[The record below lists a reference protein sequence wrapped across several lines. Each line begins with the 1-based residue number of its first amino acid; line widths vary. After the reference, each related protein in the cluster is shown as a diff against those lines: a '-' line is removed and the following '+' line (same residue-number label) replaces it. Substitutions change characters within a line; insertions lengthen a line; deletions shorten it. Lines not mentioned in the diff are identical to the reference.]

1 MSALPIDLEAFDAAT
16 VAREPFPFAH
26 GAAFREAGGDGGDQC
41 RLSRLSPIPA
51 PSRCPRL
58 KYGPAFA
65 ALIAAIQGPEFTR
78 AVEKKLGMD
87 LKGRPTMVTARGV
100 SAARDG
106 QIHTDSRTKLMT
118 VLIYMNNAWEAK
130 TGRLR
135 LLRGPDDLEDMIA
148 EVPPDEGTL
157 LIFKNEPNAWHG
169 FHAFEGPRRV
179 IQLNWVTDRGVVRRE
194 QTRHVS
200 ARFSSGLRGEE
211 HHPTGCEP
219 HVSPDWHEDLIEARC

>member
-1 MSALPIDLEAFDAAT
+1 VDLPGS
-16 VAREPFPFAH
+16 FP
-26 GAAFREAGGDGGDQC
+26 
-41 RLSRLSPIPA
+41 LPT
-51 PSRCPRL
+51 L

-65 ALIAAIQGPEFTR
+65 QLIEAIQGPQFT
-78 AVEKKLGMD
+78 ALVEKKLGVS

-106 QIHTDSRTKLMT
+106 QIHTDSRTKIIT
-118 VLIYMNNAWEAK
+118 VLIYMNNSWEAK

-135 LLRGPDDLEDMIA
+135 LLRGPHDLEDVIA

-179 IQLNWVTDRGVVRRE
+179 IQLNWVTDMGVVRRE
-194 QTRHVS
+194 QFRHKVS
-200 ARFSSGLRGEE
+200 AFFKRLRGKPAQEQM
-211 HHPTGCEP
+211 
-219 HVSPDWHEDLIEARC
+219 